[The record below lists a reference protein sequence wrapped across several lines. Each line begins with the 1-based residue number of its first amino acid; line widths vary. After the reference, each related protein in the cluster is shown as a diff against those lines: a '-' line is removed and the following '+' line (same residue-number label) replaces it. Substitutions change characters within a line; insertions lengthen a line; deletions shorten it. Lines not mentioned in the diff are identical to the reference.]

1 MFQKTLLILAIAA
14 CCATAQ
20 AQGQAPAPAAAQSTP
35 AKKELVA
42 RILKLQQPAI
52 DNMART
58 LVQEPLGPLLESADG
73 ALQQRVAPEK
83 REAVA
88 KAIQADARKY
98 VDETT
103 PIVRDRAVKLAPTTI
118 GPLLE
123 EKFTEDE
130 LKQIVAM
137 LESPVLAK
145 FQAAG
150 GDMQRAL
157 IEKVVGETRPQV
169 EAKFR
174 ALEDTMAKRL
184 GVPTNAG
191 AAGAAPA
198 ASGARPAAQAPAKK

>member
-1 MFQKTLLILAIAA
+1 MLKKSLLILAIAA
-14 CCATAQ
+14 ACTSVQ
-20 AQGQAPAPAAAQSTP
+20 AQSTP

-42 RILKLQQPAI
+42 RILKIQQPAI
-52 DNMART
+52 ETMARG
-58 LVQEPLGPLLESADG
+58 LVQEPLMPLMEGAER
-73 ALQQRVAPEK
+73 ALQQRVAAEK

-98 VDETT
+98 VDETV
-103 PIVRDRAVKLAPTTI
+103 PIVRDRAIKLAPTTV
-118 GPLLE
+118 GPVLE

-150 GDMQRAL
+150 ADLQRAL
-157 IEKVVGETRPQV
+157 IEKTVAETRTQV

-174 ALEDTMAKRL
+174 ALEDTTAKRL
-184 GVPTNAG
+184 GVSNGTP
-191 AAGAAPA
+191 AAGASKPAAPA
-198 ASGARPAAQAPAKK
+198 SAPKK

>member
-1 MFQKTLLILAIAA
+1 MIKKSLLILAIAA
-14 CCATAQ
+14 ACTSVQ
-20 AQGQAPAPAAAQSTP
+20 AQSTPATQSTP

-42 RILKLQQPAI
+42 RILKIQQPAI
-52 DNMART
+52 ETMARG
-58 LVQEPLGPLLESADG
+58 LVQEPLMPLMEGAER
-73 ALQQRVAPEK
+73 ALQQRVAAEK

-98 VDETT
+98 VDETV
-103 PIVRDRAVKLAPTTI
+103 PIVRDRAIKLAPTTV
-118 GPLLE
+118 GPVLE

-150 GDMQRAL
+150 ADLQRAL
-157 IEKVVGETRPQV
+157 IEKTVAETRTQV

-174 ALEDTMAKRL
+174 ALEDTTAKRL
-184 GVPTNAG
+184 GVSNGTP
-191 AAGAAPA
+191 AAGASKPA
-198 ASGARPAAQAPAKK
+198 APAQAPAPAKK

>member
-1 MFQKTLLILAIAA
+1 MLKKTLLILAITAAA
-14 CCATAQ
+14 CTSVQ
-20 AQGQAPAPAAAQSTP
+20 AQSTP

-42 RILKLQQPAI
+42 KIIKLQQPAF
-52 DNMART
+52 DNMARK
-58 LVQEPLGPLLESADG
+58 LVQEPLLPLMDSAEG
-73 ALQQRVAPEK
+73 ALQSRVSAEK

-98 VDETT
+98 VDDTV
-103 PIVRDRAVKLAPTTI
+103 PIVRDRAVRLAPTVV
-118 GPLLE
+118 GPMLE

-150 GDMQRAL
+150 SEMQRAL
-157 IEKVVGETRPQV
+157 VDKVVAETRPQV

-174 ALEDTMAKRL
+174 ALEDATAKRL
-184 GVPTNAG
+184 GVPTNA
-191 AAGAAPA
+191 AAPA
-198 ASGARPAAQAPAKK
+198 AGNKPAAQAPAKK

>member
-1 MFQKTLLILAIAA
+1 MIKKSLLILAIAA
-14 CCATAQ
+14 ACTSVQ
-20 AQGQAPAPAAAQSTP
+20 AQSTP

-42 RILKLQQPAI
+42 RILKIQQPAI
-52 DNMART
+52 ETMARG
-58 LVQEPLGPLLESADG
+58 LVQEPLMPLMEGAER
-73 ALQQRVAPEK
+73 ALQQRVAAEK

-98 VDETT
+98 VDETV
-103 PIVRDRAVKLAPTTI
+103 PIVRDRAIKLAPTTV
-118 GPLLE
+118 GPVLE

-150 GDMQRAL
+150 ADLQRAL
-157 IEKVVGETRPQV
+157 IEKTVAETRTQV

-174 ALEDTMAKRL
+174 ALEDTTAKRL
-184 GVPTNAG
+184 GVSNGTP
-191 AAGAAPA
+191 AAGASKPAAPAPA
-198 ASGARPAAQAPAKK
+198 AAPAKK

>member
-1 MFQKTLLILAIAA
+1 MLKKSLLILAIAA
-14 CCATAQ
+14 ACTSVQ
-20 AQGQAPAPAAAQSTP
+20 AQSTP

-42 RILKLQQPAI
+42 RILKIQQPAI
-52 DNMART
+52 ETMARG
-58 LVQEPLGPLLESADG
+58 LVQEPLMPLMEGAER
-73 ALQQRVAPEK
+73 ALQQRVAAEK

-98 VDETT
+98 VDETV
-103 PIVRDRAVKLAPTTI
+103 PIVRDRAIKLAPTTV
-118 GPLLE
+118 GPVLE

-150 GDMQRAL
+150 VDLQRAL
-157 IEKVVGETRPQV
+157 IEKTVSETRPQV

-174 ALEDTMAKRL
+174 VLEDATAKRL
-184 GVPTNAG
+184 GVSNGTP
-191 AAGAAPA
+191 AAGAGKPAAPA
-198 ASGARPAAQAPAKK
+198 SAKK